1 MCVCVFSLLLLL
13 AGRSLGRGRSPRAF
27 LKTRNPK
34 RDYHFELHEDEKLR
48 CIEIKRH
55 TQAHTAGGWP
65 SGPKPMST
73 QLVTA
78 HVLCVYV
85 CVRVCACV
93 CVSERHRERI

>member
-27 LKTRNPK
+27 LKSRNPK
-34 RDYHFELHEDEKLR
+34 REWRFEPREDEKLR

-65 SGPKPMST
+65 SEPEPRST

-78 HVLCVYV
+78 QHVLCV
-85 CVRVCACV
+85 CV
-93 CVSERHRERI
+93 CVCA